1 MVTTI
6 QISDKTKNKLN
17 IIKSNTKKTYDE
29 IVSSLLEHEEKLLLK
44 EQISSYYSK
53 YADEDLEEVNEWKY
67 TEVRD

>member
-17 IIKSNTKKTYDE
+17 NIKMNTKKTYDE

-53 YADEDLEEVNEWKY
+53 YADDDLEEVNEWKY

>member
-6 QISDKTKNKLN
+6 QISNKTKNKLN
-17 IIKSNTKKTYDE
+17 SIKKSTKKTYDE

-44 EQISSYYSK
+44 EQISSYYSR
-53 YADEDLEEVNEWKY
+53 YAKEDLEEVNEWKH